1 VQAIDLFGIL
11 FIVFSIDEK
20 EGREVVLEFV
30 EDGGGSLGEYAPAA
44 ISQPIIT
51 LGRWIHC
58 RFESVSGCKR
68 GANAKCKDLTTALL

>member
-30 EDGGGSLGEYAPAA
+30 EDGGGSLGEHAPAA

-58 RFESVSGCKR
+58 RLNLYR
-68 GANAKCKDLTTALL
+68 DAKGGQTQNVKI